1 MAIHRL
7 FELHAPFA
15 PSGDQPEAIEKLVN
29 GIEQGFHDQT
39 LLGVTGSGKTFTM
52 ASIIAKMNRPVMILS
67 HNKTLAAQLYGE
79 MKEFFPN
86 NAVEYFVS
94 YYDYYQPEAY
104 VPSSD
109 TFIEKDAQVNDHI
122 DQMRLSATKALME
135 RRDVIVVCSV
145 SAIYG
150 LGEPETYLKMMLHI
164 SRGEFIDR
172 AAILDRL
179 ATLQYTRNDLGF
191 ERSTFRVRGDVI
203 DIYPSDSDGYAIRIE
218 LFDDEIESIKRFDP
232 LTGEITADLPRVT
245 IFPKTHYVTPKSIL
259 DKAVEDIKLELNDR
273 CKWFLSLNKLLEEQ
287 RLRERT
293 QYDIEMINELGYCS
307 GIENY
312 SRYLTGRKEGEP
324 PPCLFDYLPK
334 DGLLFIDESHVT
346 VPQIGAMFRGD
357 HSRKE
362 SLVNFGFR
370 LPSAFDNRPLKFE
383 EFSALQPQTVYVSA
397 TPADYELERSKQIAE
412 QLIRPTGL
420 LDPEIEVRP
429 VATQVDDVMSEIRER
444 AKCNERVL
452 VTTLTKKMA
461 EELTSYLDEHGIR
474 VRYLHSDIDAV
485 ERMEIIR
492 DLRLGEFDAL
502 IGINLLREGLDM
514 PEVSLV
520 AVLDADKEGFLR
532 SSRSLI
538 QTVGRAARNVRGKA
552 IFYAD
557 KMTDSMKVTIDETSR
572 RRQIQMKFNQDHGI
586 TPRQI
591 EKKITDIMEL
601 AITDTASFKVP
612 AEKRK
617 SGPSRKE
624 WEAQHQRQL
633 LDPKALSKRIDELQE
648 QMLKLARD
656 LKFEEAA
663 AVRDEMQELQ
673 QQLLMLPGR
682 DPLA

>member
-1 MAIHRL
+1 MA
-7 FELHAPFA
+7 
-15 PSGDQPEAIEKLVN
+15 GDQ
-29 GIEQGFHDQT
+29 EQAVAKIVSGLRQGDKAET

-52 ASIIAKMNRPVMILS
+52 ANVIALLNRPTMILS

-79 MKEFFPN
+79 MKEFFPD

-104 VPSSD
+104 VVASD

-150 LGEPETYLKMMLHI
+150 LGEPETYLKMMLHVT
-164 SRGEFIDR
+164 RGEQITQKE
-172 AAILDRL
+172 ITDRL

-191 ERSTFRVRGDVI
+191 TRSSFRVRGDVI
-203 DIYPSDSDGYAIRIE
+203 DIYPSDSDGYAIRLE
-218 LFDDEIESIKRFDP
+218 LFDDEIESIRQFDP
-232 LTGEITADLPRVT
+232 LTGETLFNLQRVT
-245 IFPKTHYVTPKSIL
+245 IFPKTHYVTPRDIL
-259 DKAVEDIKLELNDR
+259 QKAVEEIKVDLKERREYFLEQ
-273 CKWFLSLNKLLEEQ
+273 NKLLEEQ

-293 QYDIEMINELGYCS
+293 TYDIEMINELGYCS

-312 SRYLTGRKEGEP
+312 SRYLTGRKPGEP
-324 PPCLFDYLPK
+324 PPCLFDYLPR
-334 DGLLFIDESHVT
+334 DGLLIIDESHVT
-346 VPQIGAMFRGD
+346 VPQIGAMYRGD

-362 SLVNFGFR
+362 SLVQFGFR

-383 EFSALQPQTVYVSA
+383 EFRALQPQTLYVSA
-397 TPADYELERSKQIAE
+397 TPADFELKESAQVVE

-420 LDPEIEVRP
+420 LDPIIEVRP
-429 VATQVDDVMSEIRER
+429 VATQVDDVMSEIRAR
-444 AKCNERVL
+444 AAQNERVL

-461 EELTSYLDEHGIR
+461 EELTSYLDEHGVR

-485 ERMEIIR
+485 ERMDIIR

-502 IGINLLREGLDM
+502 VGINLLREGLDM

-520 AVLDADKEGFLR
+520 AILDADKEGFLR
-532 SSRSLI
+532 SERSLI
-538 QTVGRAARNVRGKA
+538 QTVGRAARNLKGKA

-557 KMTDSMKVTIDETSR
+557 HVTESMQKTIVETAR
-572 RRQIQMKFNQDHGI
+572 RREIQDKFNKEHNI

-591 EKKITDIMEL
+591 EKKIVDVMDA
-601 AITDTASFKVP
+601 AIRDTNVFKVP
-612 AEKRK
+612 EEKR
-617 SGPSRKE
+617 PQPMSRRE
-624 WEAQHQRQL
+624 WERRNSRRMTPRDLTAE
-633 LDPKALSKRIDELQE
+633 IDKLHE
-648 QMLKLARD
+648 QMIKFAKE

-663 AVRDEMQELQ
+663 QARDAMQELQ
-673 QQLLMLPGR
+673 QELLLMPGR
-682 DPLA
+682 ETDPADELA